1 MSAPVN
7 HETLVFERRYEAAA
21 ERVFQAFANPEA
33 RMRWGAPSPNAGLV
47 YDAADFRV
55 GGVDIGRCGP
65 RINMI
70 YAIEVRYLDI
80 VPAERIIWTEAVSE
94 GGNPLSFSMITTL
107 FQPDGSHTLLSITDQ
122 IVAFGGPRMIA
133 GSREGFSAAL
143 DNLHA
148 ELRRSGS

>member
-7 HETLVFERRYEAAA
+7 HETLVFERRYDAPVG
-21 ERVFQAFANPEA
+21 RVFDAFADPQA
-33 RMRWGAPSPNAGLV
+33 RMRWGAPSPNTGLV
-47 YDAADFRV
+47 YDSVDFRV
-55 GGVDIGRCGP
+55 GGFDVGRCGP

-80 VPAERIIWTEAVSE
+80 IPGERIIWTEAVSE
-94 GGNPLSFSMITTL
+94 AGNALSFSLITTQ
-107 FQPDGSHTLLSITDQ
+107 FRPEGNHTLLSITDQ

-148 ELRRSGS
+148 ELRRAG